1 MSGLTAVLTGCPFD
15 AECLEYN
22 KLQRQ
27 AGTEKCNACSKA
39 KEELNIETSTSASKD
54 LTFFFESM
62 KPMGDAG
69 KAMAIINTLPPKY
82 FTMIMQSTYR
92 RMSQEDIAK
101 YHGISQSA
109 VCKMLKRAKE
119 LAYRRFKG

>member
-1 MSGLTAVLTGCPFD
+1 MQVIIGCPFD
-15 AECLEYN
+15 AECSEYN
-22 KLQRQ
+22 KLQQ
-27 AGTEKCNACSKA
+27 QVGTKKCITCLKA
-39 KEELNIETSTSASKD
+39 NSGMDVEISTSASKD
-54 LTFFFESM
+54 LTVFFESM
-62 KPMGDAG
+62 RPTGDAG

-109 VCKMLKRAKE
+109 VCKMLKRAKA

>member
-27 AGTEKCNACSKA
+27 AGTEKCNACPKA
-39 KEELNIETSTSASKD
+39 KDELALKAPTSVSMD
-54 LTFFFESM
+54 LTVFFESM
-62 KPMGDAG
+62 KPLGDTG

-109 VCKMLKRAKE
+109 VCKMLKRAKA
-119 LAYRRFKG
+119 LAFRRFKG

>member
-1 MSGLTAVLTGCPFD
+1 MSGPSKALNNCPFD
-15 AECLEYN
+15 LECLEYN
-22 KLQRQ
+22 KVRRQ

-39 KEELNIETSTSASKD
+39 KEDVGTSMSASKD
-54 LTFFFESM
+54 LTVFFESM
-62 KPMGDAG
+62 RPTGDAG

-109 VCKMLKRAKE
+109 VCKMLKRAKA

>member
-1 MSGLTAVLTGCPFD
+1 MDV
-15 AECLEYN
+15 
-22 KLQRQ
+22 
-27 AGTEKCNACSKA
+27 
-39 KEELNIETSTSASKD
+39 ELSTSASKD
-54 LTFFFESM
+54 LTVFFESM
-62 KPMGDAG
+62 RPTGDAG

-92 RMSQEDIAK
+92 RMSQDDIAR

-109 VCKMLKRAKE
+109 VCKMLKRAKA

>member
-1 MSGLTAVLTGCPFD
+1 MTCPFD
-15 AECLEYN
+15 AKCKEYN
-22 KLQRQ
+22 KLRRQ
-27 AGTEKCNACSKA
+27 AGTEKCNTCSKA
-39 KEELNIETSTSASKD
+39 KDELVVEASKSVSMD
-54 LTFFFESM
+54 LTVFFESM
-62 KPMGDAG
+62 KPTGDAG

-92 RMSQEDIAK
+92 RMSQEDIAR